1 MQAPYFRVKIKKGLF
16 PMAEAISERQVGRR
30 LDIQRIFS
38 TLFRPRQA
46 FEIVKT
52 EARSSW
58 LTPMLILSLVALL
71 VVLVSGYLRTQ
82 AAMLGEVTFPP
93 GWEYWTP
100 DMQNNYMQAQQL
112 NQGAVVMYVFPL
124 VSAWA
129 RLWVGWVVLGG
140 LLHLGS
146 TLLGGRGSMQSALNI
161 TAWAFL
167 PFALRDILRIIY
179 MLIEQHA
186 ITSPGLSGFGTSA
199 FMVEILSRTD
209 IFLVWSIVLL
219 IIGFAVVDGLT
230 RGKAVLGVLL
240 VMLIILSAQAGL
252 GTMLANLGGAASQRP
267 F

>member
-1 MQAPYFRVKIKKGLF
+1 
-16 PMAEAISERQVGRR
+16 MAETISERQPARAFDIRR
-30 LDIQRIFS
+30 MFAA
-38 TLFRPRQA
+38 LFRPRQA
-46 FEIVKT
+46 FEAIKA

-58 LTPMLILSLVALL
+58 LTPMLILSVVSLL
-71 VVLVSGYLRTQ
+71 VVLASGYLRTQ
-82 AAMLGEVTFPP
+82 AALQGEIPFPP

-112 NQGAVVMYVFPL
+112 NQGTVIMYVFPL

-161 TAWAFL
+161 TAWALL
-167 PFALRDILRIIY
+167 PFALRDILRLLY
-179 MLIEQHA
+179 MLVERHA

-199 FMVEILSRTD
+199 FMVEVLSRTD
-209 IFLVWSIVLL
+209 IFLVWTVILL
-219 IIGFAVVDGLT
+219 VIGFAVVDGLT
-230 RGKAVLGVLL
+230 RGKAILGVLI
-240 VMLIILSAQAGL
+240 VILILLSAQAGM
-252 GTMLANLGGAASQRP
+252 GTMLANFGGAATQRP